1 MTDPC
6 SLLPSPSHLR
16 VPLQSYI
23 GIAWSTWMVAVS
35 ILWSPFWF
43 NPQTFQLE
51 RVKDD
56 YEAWMLWM
64 KRIC

>member
-1 MTDPC
+1 
-6 SLLPSPSHLR
+6 
-16 VPLQSYI
+16 
-23 GIAWSTWMVAVS
+23 MVAVS

-56 YEAWMLWM
+56 YEAWVLWM
-64 KRIC
+64 NDVTDTSTSSTWRVRGWGAGGREGGG